1 MNSKFKNIIN
11 SFKKLVNLL
20 FGPLL
25 GYLSL
30 TKEKRISVELSQ
42 NNIKICKI
50 NPSGKKILKIIDE
63 SFDFEKKINFEENS
77 DLYSEKI
84 REIFKNEKLLNY
96 EVTVIIPTAE
106 VEIKNLK
113 IPLLSDFDL
122 LEQSKDPLYWS
133 QFDETIDLA
142 DKVLAYQKINTN
154 KELNED
160 ELVIAITDKK
170 KIEFIY
176 NILKSSGVNPNI
188 FEPKCFGNLNAI
200 INSRKFYKE
209 KSFALFE
216 YGEKENYFIIH
227 TPKKFLFIENQIS
240 KEDLILVK
248 QVEKI
253 GDVSGPFW
261 GEIFDRILQNMQ
273 ASLSETGGITE
284 KEGIAGYDIKDI
296 LIHTE
301 LPVSENFMKGIQ
313 EKIPHIR
320 LINIKFLPNQFESN
334 FDSENIFESDVY
346 KFDKKIKKQFLESQ
360 PINKDYYPLIGS
372 ALRFLNPYN
381 AKEPLITNYKL
392 NLHHLFHSVI
402 SNRKVR
408 TANYATSGV
417 LIILLVA
424 FSCIVILDF
433 PIYQEKSNTL
443 FTYNKVKKDYDVLLK
458 QIGTAS
464 SKNRK
469 IENEQALIK
478 KILNKKDE
486 FSEIIIDTP
495 NFVPDGV
502 QIKKVEYK
510 QNEYASFEG
519 QAISDI
525 DLNIFLEN
533 LRENLGTPDINNI
546 SIEIVEK
553 EKPNEAVI
561 VERRG
566 INPTTGAQNQQQDIK
581 EEDILMEL
589 KKFSVKVN
597 LNG

>member
-63 SFDFEKKINFEENS
+63 SFDFEKKINFEENP

-200 INSRKFYKE
+200 INSRK
-209 KSFALFE
+209 
-216 YGEKENYFIIH
+216 
-227 TPKKFLFIENQIS
+227 
-240 KEDLILVK
+240 IL
-248 QVEKI
+248 
-253 GDVSGPFW
+253 
-261 GEIFDRILQNMQ
+261 
-273 ASLSETGGITE
+273 
-284 KEGIAGYDIKDI
+284 
-296 LIHTE
+296 
-301 LPVSENFMKGIQ
+301 
-313 EKIPHIR
+313 
-320 LINIKFLPNQFESN
+320 
-334 FDSENIFESDVY
+334 
-346 KFDKKIKKQFLESQ
+346 
-360 PINKDYYPLIGS
+360 
-372 ALRFLNPYN
+372 
-381 AKEPLITNYKL
+381 
-392 NLHHLFHSVI
+392 
-402 SNRKVR
+402 
-408 TANYATSGV
+408 
-417 LIILLVA
+417 
-424 FSCIVILDF
+424 
-433 PIYQEKSNTL
+433 
-443 FTYNKVKKDYDVLLK
+443 
-458 QIGTAS
+458 
-464 SKNRK
+464 
-469 IENEQALIK
+469 
-478 KILNKKDE
+478 
-486 FSEIIIDTP
+486 
-495 NFVPDGV
+495 
-502 QIKKVEYK
+502 
-510 QNEYASFEG
+510 
-519 QAISDI
+519 
-525 DLNIFLEN
+525 
-533 LRENLGTPDINNI
+533 
-546 SIEIVEK
+546 
-553 EKPNEAVI
+553 
-561 VERRG
+561 
-566 INPTTGAQNQQQDIK
+566 
-581 EEDILMEL
+581 
-589 KKFSVKVN
+589 
-597 LNG
+597 